1 MSTNRSVIP
10 SAIGLF
16 LSISLFGWIPSVFA
30 SRLAPEAMA
39 ATQSERPAVE
49 VMFVL
54 DTTSSMTGLIAAAK
68 DKIWSIANTL
78 ASAEPAPDIRMGLVG
93 YRDRGDA
100 YVTAFTPLS
109 DDLDAVVA
117 RLMQFEAV
125 GGGDTPESVNQ
136 ALYDAVTKPDW
147 SNGPTVYRVI
157 FLVGDAPPK
166 MNYPGDVNYVRSCSL
181 AARNDIVINTV
192 QCGNMPETG
201 PIWQEIAQLG
211 RGETFQVAQS
221 GSAVLYDTPYDEKIA
236 SLSRSL
242 DDTRIYYGDADDLR
256 EMAARRKTADEI
268 YSEARPSAVAKRT
281 IFNSTA
287 AGEKNFIGSRDLVH
301 AMESGDLDLAA
312 MPQSDL
318 PAELQGMSEPA
329 LVAHIEARGRER
341 RQLQFQI
348 NDLAKKRQRFI
359 EDKVRNEKDGGAD
372 SLDTKIYRCIQSQ
385 AARKG
390 IEYTDGPTY

>member
-1 MSTNRSVIP
+1 
-10 SAIGLF
+10 
-16 LSISLFGWIPSVFA
+16 
-30 SRLAPEAMA
+30 
-39 ATQSERPAVE
+39 
-49 VMFVL
+49 
-54 DTTSSMTGLIAAAK
+54 
-68 DKIWSIANTL
+68 
-78 ASAEPAPDIRMGLVG
+78 
-93 YRDRGDA
+93 
-100 YVTAFTPLS
+100 
-109 DDLDAVVA
+109 
-117 RLMQFEAV
+117 
-125 GGGDTPESVNQ
+125 
-136 ALYDAVTKPDW
+136 
-147 SNGPTVYRVI
+147 
-157 FLVGDAPPK
+157 
-166 MNYPGDVNYVRSCSL
+166 
-181 AARNDIVINTV
+181 
-192 QCGNMPETG
+192 
-201 PIWQEIAQLG
+201 
-211 RGETFQVAQS
+211 
-221 GSAVLYDTPYDEKIA
+221 
-236 SLSRSL
+236 
-242 DDTRIYYGDADDLR
+242 
-256 EMAARRKTADEI
+256 MAARRKTADEI